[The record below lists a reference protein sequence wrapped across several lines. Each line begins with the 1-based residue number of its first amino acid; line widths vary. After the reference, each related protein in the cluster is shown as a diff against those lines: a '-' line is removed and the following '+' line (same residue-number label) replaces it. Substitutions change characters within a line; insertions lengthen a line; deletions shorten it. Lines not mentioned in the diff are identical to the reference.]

1 MELPVRRNGLP
12 TLVRE
17 TIVDGTFPPRS
28 RLSEPEICSAV
39 GVYRN
44 TLRESFHLS
53 ICR

>member
-1 MELPVRRNGLP
+1 M
-12 TLVRE
+12 RE